1 MFCCL
6 RLIHTIRHGPSRSG
20 NGTYRHRHDKSK
32 IDSHYTAR
40 SGNDTGLL
48 AKNLLTVCR
57 YVSVLICQCESVHD
71 RKQTQQKM
79 DQEKLIETVKSYESL
94 YVISHPKYSDT
105 VSKDNIWRGI
115 AKEMKQPGKI
125 NNLFYFIKIY

>member
-1 MFCCL
+1 
-6 RLIHTIRHGPSRSG
+6 
-20 NGTYRHRHDKSK
+20 
-32 IDSHYTAR
+32 
-40 SGNDTGLL
+40 
-48 AKNLLTVCR
+48 
-57 YVSVLICQCESVHD
+57 
-71 RKQTQQKM
+71 M

-125 NNLFYFIKIY
+125 NNLFYFIKILEE